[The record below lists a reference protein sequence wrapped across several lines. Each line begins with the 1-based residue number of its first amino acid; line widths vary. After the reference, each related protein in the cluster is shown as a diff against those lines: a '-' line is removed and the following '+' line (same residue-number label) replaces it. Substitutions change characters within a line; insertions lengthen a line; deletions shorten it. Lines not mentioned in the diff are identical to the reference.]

1 MTKLKRILN
10 LDDFRLN
17 SSKSKNK
24 ITNELSVTPNSLE
37 NYSENIFKES
47 INEMLNSQFSY
58 ENDFIAKQYSFFIS
72 NNLLKYSLL
81 SNLYKIFL
89 INLNTTSCTLLDFY
103 SLLILICP
111 DFPKNLVKKI
121 YDIHLMV
128 EKIKSEYIID
138 LSTPCQTN
146 QGYNNTFDNNIDIN
160 SFFITFSIYFFYL
173 DFFENLEKIFDLDKN
188 TFLSNTLKLKEV
200 IATNQI
206 TNNGKSVISGTN
218 FLNEIYICEILI
230 TMNIKLMNDY
240 NLNTISTLEE
250 TKEIL
255 EKFSE
260 EVSFN
265 YYDMVYKIL
274 YNYNF
279 VKDFFNG
286 CDEGLMNTEKVLNY
300 IENF

>member
-10 LDDFRLN
+10 LDEFRLN
-17 SSKSKNK
+17 SSKSKFK
-24 ITNELSVTPNSLE
+24 ITNETTPTPNSLE

-47 INEMLNSQFSY
+47 INEILNSQFSF
-58 ENDFIAKQYSFFIS
+58 ENDFIAKQYSFFQS
-72 NNLLKYSLL
+72 NNLLKYSLI
-81 SNLYKIFL
+81 SNFYKIFL
-89 INLNTTSCTLLDFY
+89 ININTTTCTLLDFY

-121 YDIHLMV
+121 YEIHSMV
-128 EKIKSEYIID
+128 EKIKSENMID
-138 LSTPCQTN
+138 LSTPCQTS
-146 QGYNNTFDNNIDIN
+146 QVYNNLFDSNIDMF
-160 SFFITFSIYFFYL
+160 SFFVTFSIYFFYF
-173 DFFENLEKIFDLDKN
+173 DFFENLEKIFDLEKN
-188 TFLSNTLKLKEV
+188 TLLSKTLKLKEV
-200 IATNQI
+200 IGTNQI
-206 TNNGKSVISGTN
+206 NGKSIFNYSSTAI
-218 FLNEIYICEILI
+218 NETYICEILI
-230 TMNIKLMNDY
+230 TMNHKLMNDY

-265 YYDMVYKIL
+265 YYDLVMKIL

-286 CDEGLMNTEKVLNY
+286 CDEGLKNTERVLNY
-300 IENF
+300 LENL